1 MICSFWSSMLIL
13 ASAGSLCCTIRD
25 VFGLSIRHE
34 AGGQHLRWILL
45 SVFLRLLRKSL
56 LFLYVVF
63 MQIPLSFYPQ
73 MLFPNPQPPQFL
85 NPRYSF
91 QNPSLL
97 NFFPCSLYFLT
108 ALSHFT
114 LFTKHIAATR
124 QIYFIVITKDLSV
137 INAFPPASS

>member
-85 NPRYSF
+85 NPRHSF

-97 NFFPCSLYFLT
+97 NFLTPDTPSKILASSISSHASCISLQPCPTSPCSQST
-108 ALSHFT
+108 S
-114 LFTKHIAATR
+114 
-124 QIYFIVITKDLSV
+124 
-137 INAFPPASS
+137 PPPGRYIL